1 MTGSAGDKKKT
12 LLVAA
17 ATVAALAGLGLWARQ
32 QQRKRVQQA
41 RKQLTDLRFDLSVA
55 EIEAEAAKII
65 ARMQEV
71 DDEVAATPLDAVTFA
86 NTAQKLIDL
95 DAEMLSRVTNVTFL
109 GHVSSVKEI
118 RDACTKAD
126 ESIENFLVERG
137 MRADVYK
144 VIRQLASSAAVQK
157 LDAVSQRYIKR
168 LVQDFERNG
177 LQLDEDKQKQVQEWK
192 QKLSKLGIQYHQNLT
207 EETTEVSF
215 SHDELKG
222 LSEDF
227 INGLKKGDD
236 GKYKI
241 ELSYPTVFPILN
253 TCTVPLTRKT
263 VEVAFNRRCIDKNVA
278 ILEEMLELRHQVA
291 TTLGYENHAA
301 YVLEQRMAGKPE
313 TVKTF
318 LAELDHKLVPLAKKE
333 LDVLL
338 KLKEADSE
346 LHGYKFDGK
355 INMWDFRYYMDQYV
369 KKHCSID
376 AEKVREFFPLGH
388 VTDELL
394 AMYQEILSLR
404 FTEIT
409 EPHVWHS
416 DVRMFAVHDARVGRE
431 GRLVGHF
438 YLDLFPRQGKYGHAA
453 CFTLQQS
460 CVDSTGRRQL
470 PAAAMVANFNAPTK
484 TKPSLLSHSEVVT
497 YFHEFGHVMHCICS
511 ETTIPRF
518 AGTRVERDFVEA
530 PSQMLEN
537 WCWEEEPLKRL
548 SSHYET
554 KEQLSDEL
562 IARLISTK
570 NANTGL
576 LNKRQILFATF
587 DQHIHAKPKSDTAKV
602 LKQLQSEIMLIDMTP
617 GTNFAASFGHLAG
630 GYDAQYYGYM
640 WSEVFSMDMFV
651 SRFKK
656 EGLMNPVTGLAYREL
671 ILARGGS
678 VDATQMLKD
687 FLGREPNQD
696 AFLESKGLEQHL
708 D

>member
-1 MTGSAGDKKKT
+1 MTTSAHDKKKT
-12 LLVAA
+12 ILVAA
-17 ATVAALAGLGLWARQ
+17 ATVIALAGIGLFARK
-32 QQRKRVQQA
+32 QQRQRLHQA

-55 EIEAEAAKII
+55 EIQAETERII
-65 ARMQEV
+65 AKMQQV
-71 DDEVAATPLDAVTFA
+71 DDEIASTPGSAVTFA

-109 GHVSSVKEI
+109 GHVSAKKDI

-126 ESIENFLVERG
+126 EAIEDFLVKRG

-144 VIRQLASSAAVQK
+144 VIRMFSLTPEFQSLTAVK
-157 LDAVSQRYIKR
+157 QRFVNR
-168 LVQDFERNG
+168 VVQDFERNG
-177 LQLDEDKQKQVQEWK
+177 LQLSEDKQKQVQEAK
-192 QKLSKLGIQYHQNLT
+192 QRLSKLGIQYHQNLT
-207 EETTEVSF
+207 EETTEVF
-215 SHDELKG
+215 FGLDELKG
-222 LSEDF
+222 LSDDF
-227 INGLKKGDD
+227 IAGLEKGED
-236 GKYKI
+236 GKFKI
-241 ELSYPTVFPILN
+241 ALSYPTVFPILN
-253 TCTVPLTRKT
+253 TCTVPSTRKA

-291 TTLGYENHAA
+291 LTLGYENHAA
-301 YVLEQRMAGKPE
+301 YVLEQRMAGKPS
-313 TVKTF
+313 TVTKF
-318 LAELDHKLVPLAKKE
+318 LSDLDNKLVPLAKKE

-338 KLKEADSE
+338 KLKEEDSE
-346 LHGYKFDGK
+346 LHDIKFDGK

-369 KKHCSID
+369 KKYCSID
-376 AEKVREFFPLGH
+376 AEKMREYFPLEH
-388 VTDELL
+388 VTNELL
-394 AMYQEILSLR
+394 AMYQEILGLK
-404 FTEIT
+404 FTEIS
-409 EPHVWHS
+409 EPHVWHKE
-416 DVRMFAVHDARVGRE
+416 VRMFAVHDTRKGHE

-460 CVDSTGRRQL
+460 CVNSEGRRHL

-511 ETTIPRF
+511 EAAIPRF

-537 WCWEEEPLKRL
+537 WCWEKSPLQRL
-548 SSHYET
+548 SSHYLT
-554 KEQLSDEL
+554 KEKLSDAL
-562 IARLISTK
+562 IDRLISTK

-576 LNKRQILFATF
+576 LNKRQLLFATF
-587 DQHIHAKPKSDTAKV
+587 DQQIHSKAKSDTAKV

-656 EGLMNPVTGLAYREL
+656 EGLMNPKTGLAYREL

-678 VDATQMLKD
+678 VDATQMLKS
-687 FLGREPNQD
+687 FLGREPNQN
-696 AFLESKGLEQHL
+696 AFLKSKGLEI
-708 D
+708 DE